1 VAKKVSTAFKTHK
14 KSVQEEV
21 QDVKLRFEAEKKL
34 KQAGIP
40 APIQPKASGI
50 SDFPNDVTEIP
61 HSDLGMY
68 LGQYESMAAWIGYEI
83 AQKEIDLDHAKILLD
98 YVYGQLLSKGGEGKA
113 SEQKARVAGNEFYLQ
128 CRLEYTEIE
137 ADLRI
142 LRASLDTYERYARTI
157 SREITNRKAF
167 TESFPVGRTGTGI

>member
-1 VAKKVSTAFKTHK
+1 MAKKVSTAFKTHK

-40 APIQPKASGI
+40 APIQPKASEI
-50 SDFPNDVTEIP
+50 LDFPSDVTEIP
-61 HSDLGMY
+61 HAELGRY
-68 LGQYESMAAWIGYEI
+68 LGQYESMAAWVGYEI
-83 AQKEIDLDHAKILLD
+83 AQREIDLDHSRILLD
-98 YVYGQLLSKGGEGKA
+98 YVYGQLLARGGEGKA

-128 CRLEYTEIE
+128 CRLEVVEVEAEIKV
-137 ADLRI
+137 

-167 TESFPVGRTGTGI
+167 TESFPGGRTSI